1 MKKPPLHKSFYYTFK
16 GLFWLLK
23 NERNFQIHCLGLFV
37 NLVLIF
43 YFKLQT
49 WEIVAVL
56 SVTFGVMIAEA
67 LNTCIEKI
75 CDFIEPNFDKRIG
88 IIKDIAG
95 AAVLIA
101 SILAV
106 VVGAIIYWKYIF
118 S

>member
-1 MKKPPLHKSFYYTFK
+1 MKKPPLHKSFCYTFK

-23 NERNFQIHCLGLFV
+23 NERNFQIHCLGLLV
-37 NLVLIF
+37 NLILIF

-49 WEIVAVL
+49 WEIIAVL

-67 LNTCIEKI
+67 LNTCIEQI

-88 IIKDIAG
+88 VIKDIAG

-106 VVGAIIYWKYIF
+106 VVGILVYGKYLF
-118 S
+118 

>member
-23 NERNFQIHCLGLFV
+23 NERNFQIHCLGLLF
-37 NLVLIF
+37 NLILIF

-49 WEIVAVL
+49 WEIIAVL
-56 SVTFGVMIAEA
+56 SITFGVMIAEA
-67 LNTCIEKI
+67 LNTCIEQI

-88 IIKDIAG
+88 VIKDIAG

-106 VVGAIIYWKYIF
+106 VVGILVYGKYLF
-118 S
+118 

>member
-1 MKKPPLHKSFYYTFK
+1 MKKPPLHKSFCYTFK

-23 NERNFQIHCLGLFV
+23 NERNFQIHCLGLLF
-37 NLVLIF
+37 NLILIF

-49 WEIVAVL
+49 WEIIAVL
-56 SVTFGVMIAEA
+56 SITFGVMIAEA
-67 LNTCIEKI
+67 LNTCIEQI

-88 IIKDIAG
+88 VIKDIAG

-106 VVGAIIYWKYIF
+106 VVGILVYGKYLF
-118 S
+118 